1 VALVFAFAA
10 VLIIFSDLKSEE
22 KISQRPRLNNGQ
34 KWRIAYSQSGENSH
48 NLRILK
54 ALTDGLARLGWM
66 KPVNWNVLSKNAG
79 TRECWDYISDNIK
92 SDYLTFP
99 KDAYWSSEWQ
109 VAKRILNRKE
119 ILSQANNLKNFDL
132 IIAQGI
138 WSGQDL
144 ATNQHNVP
152 VLVISSIDLKNA
164 GVIRD
169 EDGKFP
175 HIFTKYDSE
184 IIARQIRM
192 FHLLTGFK
200 KLGVIYDPDANLKIF
215 SNLEELE
222 SAAKEKKFGLVV
234 KAVSFSR
241 LPPEEA
247 AKALSTAYAELA
259 KETDAIWVTAFI
271 DKLNIYLPELLK
283 PVFKNKIP
291 TWSPYGER
299 FIESGVLFGIRT
311 FPEENSQDYA
321 DAVAMIFNGASP
333 RDVPTVVNSKYELVI
348 NQATAKMI
356 DYKIPKG
363 LLFSTNN
370 NYLSIKQKKEDVQNK

>member
-1 VALVFAFAA
+1 VALALAFAA

-34 KWRIAYSQSGENSH
+34 KWRIAYSQSGENAH
-48 NLRILK
+48 NLHVLK
-54 ALTDGLARLGWM
+54 ALISGLAKLGWM
-66 KPVNWNVLSKNAG
+66 KPVNWDGLSKNAG
-79 TRECWDYISDNIK
+79 TRQCWDYISDNIN
-92 SDYLTFP
+92 SDYLTFQ

-109 VAKRILNRKE
+109 ISQRTRNRKE
-119 ILSQANNLKNFDL
+119 ILSRLNEAKNIDL
-132 IIAQGI
+132 IIAQGV

-152 VLVISSIDLKNA
+152 VLVISSINPKNA
-164 GVIRD
+164 GIIRD
-169 EDGKFP
+169 EDGGFP

-215 SNLEELE
+215 GNLEELE
-222 SAAKEKKFGLVV
+222 SAANEKKFGLVV

-241 LPPEEA
+241 LPSAEA

-271 DKLNIYLPELLK
+271 DKLNIHLPELLK

-299 FIESGVLFGIRT
+299 FVESGVLFGIRT
-311 FPEENSQDYA
+311 FPEENGQDYA
-321 DAVAMIFNGASP
+321 DAAAMIFNGASP
-333 RDVPTVVNSKYELVI
+333 RNINPFINSRYELVI

-363 LLFSTNN
+363 LLFSTDN
-370 NYLSIKQKKEDVQNK
+370 NYLAIKQKKENAQNK

>member
-1 VALVFAFAA
+1 MALVLAFAA

-34 KWRIAYSQSGENSH
+34 KWRIAYSQSGENAH
-48 NLRILK
+48 NLHVLK
-54 ALTDGLARLGWM
+54 ALIDGLAKLGWT
-66 KPVNWNVLSKNAG
+66 KPVNWDGLGKNAS
-79 TRECWDYISDNIK
+79 TRQCWDYISDNIN

-109 VAKRILNRKE
+109 IAKRILNRKE
-119 ILSQANNLKNFDL
+119 ILSQANELKSIDL
-132 IIAQGI
+132 IIAQGV

-152 VLVISSIDLKNA
+152 VLVISSINPENA
-164 GVIRD
+164 GIIRNG
-169 EDGKFP
+169 DGGFP

-200 KLGVIYDPDANLKIF
+200 KLGVIYDQDANLKIF

-222 SAAKEKKFGLVV
+222 SAAKEKKFELVV
-234 KAVSFSR
+234 KAVSFCR

-271 DKLNIYLPELLK
+271 DKLNVHLPELLK
-283 PVFKNKIP
+283 LVFKNKIP

-299 FIESGVLFGIRT
+299 FIESGVLFGIKT
-311 FPEENSQDYA
+311 FPEENGQDYA
-321 DAVAMIFNGASP
+321 EAAAMIFNGASP
-333 RDVPTVVNSKYELVI
+333 HDINPVTNSRYELVF

-356 DYKIPKG
+356 DYKIPRG
-363 LLFSTNN
+363 LMFSADN